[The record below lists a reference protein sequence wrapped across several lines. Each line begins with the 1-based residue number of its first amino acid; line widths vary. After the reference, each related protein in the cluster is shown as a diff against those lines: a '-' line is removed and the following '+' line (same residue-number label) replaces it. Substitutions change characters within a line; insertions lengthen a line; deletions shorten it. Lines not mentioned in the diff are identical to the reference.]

1 MAEIDLLIKLFDIL
15 KDSIK
20 DVQNVNNA
28 LLTNQ
33 NNIGNY
39 IKGLPMEDIRG
50 ILKDHSKSSED
61 KIDSCTSTVETKSG
75 DIMEAI
81 KGLKEKVGRMIL
93 VVIVI
98 SSILGVGILVG
109 GIITNATDK
118 TTERIIKQHE
128 KQEDLKFEEIKKEIQ
143 RLHQSKSDTE

>member
-1 MAEIDLLIKLFDIL
+1 MQDHEGEAE
-15 KDSIK
+15 
-20 DVQNVNNA
+20 VQ
-28 LLTNQ
+28 
-33 NNIGNY
+33 
-39 IKGLPMEDIRG
+39 
-50 ILKDHSKSSED
+50 
-61 KIDSCTSTVETKSG
+61 
-75 DIMEAI
+75 I